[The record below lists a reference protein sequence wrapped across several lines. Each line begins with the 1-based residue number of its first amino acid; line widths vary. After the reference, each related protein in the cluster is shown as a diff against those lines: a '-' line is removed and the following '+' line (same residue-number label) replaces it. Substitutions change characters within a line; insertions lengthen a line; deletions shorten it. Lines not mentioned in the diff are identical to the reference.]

1 MAVFTPDTVGNI
13 KDLKDIKKIQ
23 EYLYRLNEQLQYV
36 LRNLTPEDNDAAGV
50 PALSYATNET
60 VKIIVDGDELDIVL
74 ADEVIKAINESIET
88 AKINANRMNV
98 NGIASTGNKFTISS
112 LGVPAMKDGTI
123 SNTAIS
129 NGTISGAA
137 ISNGTVTGA
146 DISNGTISGADIS
159 NGTID
164 GAAISNG
171 TITGATISNGTITG
185 AGISNG
191 TIDSA
196 AVTGGTITGADVS
209 GGTIDGT
216 TISDAT
222 ATDTDHQSGKVGPF
236 DIDASGLSNTDAS
249 IDSSGN
255 ASFAELT
262 LADAFWGGQTVT
274 QICQTMWNAL
284 FP

>member
-13 KDLKDIKKIQ
+13 KDLKDVKKIQ

-50 PALSYATNET
+50 PALSYATGQT

-74 ADEVIKAINESIET
+74 ADEVIKSINESIET
-88 AKINANRMNV
+88 AKINAGRVNI
-98 NGIASTGNKFTISS
+98 NGIASTGNKFAISS
-112 LGVPAMKDGTI
+112 LGVPSISDGTI
-123 SNTAIS
+123 SNTDIS
-129 NGTISGAA
+129 GGTVSGAA

-146 DISNGTISGADIS
+146 DISNGTIDGAAVTGGSMTGTDISGGTIDGAAVTGGTISGADIS

-164 GAAISNG
+164 GS
-171 TITGATISNGTITG
+171 
-185 AGISNG
+185 
-191 TIDSA
+191 
-196 AVTGGTITGADVS
+196 
-209 GGTIDGT
+209 

-236 DIDASGLSNTDAS
+236 DIDASGISNTDAS

-262 LADAFWGGQTVT
+262 LADAFWNGQTVT